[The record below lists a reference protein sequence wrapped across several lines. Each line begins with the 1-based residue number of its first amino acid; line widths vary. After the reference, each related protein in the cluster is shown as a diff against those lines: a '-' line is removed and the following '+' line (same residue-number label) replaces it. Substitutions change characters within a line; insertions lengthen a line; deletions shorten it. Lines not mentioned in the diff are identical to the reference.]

1 MSQPLF
7 ISIIVP
13 VYNGAHYLNQCLDAI
28 LASAYP
34 DYELILV
41 DDASTDGSGE
51 IGRHKGATVIR
62 RPRQG
67 GPAAA
72 RNAGATCAR
81 GDVVL
86 FIDADV
92 VVQPTTL
99 ERVAV
104 NFRQYP
110 ELAAVF
116 GSYDDSPAA
125 TNFLSQYKNLCHH
138 FVHQH
143 GCAEASTF
151 WAGCGAVRRSVF
163 LEVDGFNALRY
174 SKPSIEDIEL
184 GYRLRAHG
192 YRIWL
197 DKALQVK
204 HLKVW
209 RLGSLF
215 RADIFYRA
223 VPWSQLILENNH
235 LINDLN
241 LKTADRLSAVLAG
254 SVVLA
259 LALAPFKPGL
269 LYLLPLLL
277 ITLLLLSHPL
287 YSFFLR
293 RVGLKFALLA
303 FPVQFLYYLTSGVT
317 FGLCWCR
324 HICAAR
330 QTNVKESRRP
340 ERSHGL

>member
-1 MSQPLF
+1 VNQSPC
-7 ISIIVP
+7 ISVIVP
-13 VYNGAHYLNQCLDAI
+13 VYNGTHYLHRCLDAI
-28 LASAYP
+28 LASCYP
-34 DYELILV
+34 AYELILV

-62 RPRQG
+62 QPRQG

-72 RNAGATCAR
+72 RNAGARCAR
-81 GDVVL
+81 GDILL

-99 ERVAV
+99 ERVAA
-104 NFRQYP
+104 NFLQHP
-110 ELAAVF
+110 EIAAVF

-143 GCAEASTF
+143 ASTDASTF

-163 LEVDGFNALRY
+163 LEVDGFNELRY

-184 GYRLRAHG
+184 GYRLCAQG
-192 YRIWL
+192 YRIRL
-197 DKALQVK
+197 DKELQVK
-204 HLKVW
+204 HLKTW

-223 VPWSQLILENNH
+223 VPWSKLILESNH

-241 LKTADRLSAVLAG
+241 LKTADRINTVLAG
-254 SVVLA
+254 SAVLT
-259 LALAPFKPGL
+259 LALAPLKPWL
-269 LYLLPLLL
+269 LCLPPLFL
-277 ITLLLLSHPL
+277 ITLLLLSCPL

-293 RVGLKFALLA
+293 RVGLRFALQA
-303 FPVQFLYYLTSGVT
+303 FPLQLLYYLTCGVT
-317 FGLCWCR
+317 FGLCWGR
-324 HICAAR
+324 HISMAR
-330 QTNVKESRRP
+330 RAHVKEIDKVLSP
-340 ERSHGL
+340 

>member
-1 MSQPLF
+1 V
-7 ISIIVP
+7 IVP
-13 VYNGAHYLNQCLDAI
+13 VYNGTHYLHRCLDAI
-28 LASAYP
+28 LASCYP

-41 DDASTDGSGE
+41 DDASIDGSSE

-62 RPRQG
+62 QARQG

-72 RNAGATCAR
+72 RNAGARCAR
-81 GDVVL
+81 GDIIL

-99 ERVAV
+99 ERVAA
-104 NFRQYP
+104 NFLQHP
-110 ELAAVF
+110 EIAAVF

-143 GCAEASTF
+143 ASTDASTF

-163 LEVDGFNALRY
+163 LEVDGFNELRY

-184 GYRLRAHG
+184 GYRLCAQG
-192 YRIWL
+192 YRIRL
-197 DKALQVK
+197 DKELQVK
-204 HLKVW
+204 HLKTW

-223 VPWSQLILENNH
+223 VPWSKLILESNH

-241 LKTADRLSAVLAG
+241 LKTADRINTVLAG
-254 SVVLA
+254 SAVLTF
-259 LALAPFKPGL
+259 ALAPLKPWL
-269 LYLLPLLL
+269 LCLPPLFL
-277 ITLLLLSHPL
+277 ITLLLLSRPL

-293 RVGLKFALLA
+293 HIGLRFALQA
-303 FPVQFLYYLTSGVT
+303 FPLQLLYYLTCGVT
-317 FGLCWCR
+317 FGLCWGR
-324 HICAAR
+324 HIFMAR
-330 QTNVKESRRP
+330 QAHVKEIDKVLSP
-340 ERSHGL
+340 

>member
-1 MSQPLF
+1 V
-7 ISIIVP
+7 IVP
-13 VYNGAHYLNQCLDAI
+13 VYNGTHYLGLCLDAI
-28 LASAYP
+28 LASGYS

-62 RPRQG
+62 LHRQS

-72 RNAGATCAR
+72 RNAGAKCAR
-81 GDVVL
+81 GEILL

-99 ERVAV
+99 ERVAA
-104 NFRQYP
+104 NFLQHP
-110 ELAAVF
+110 GIVAVF

-125 TNFLSQYKNLCHH
+125 TNFFSQYKNLCHH

-143 GCAEASTF
+143 ACAEASTF

-163 LEVDGFNALRY
+163 LEVNGFNELRY
-174 SKPSIEDIEL
+174 TKPSIEDIEL
-184 GYRLRAHG
+184 GYRLHAQG
-192 YRIWL
+192 YRIRL
-197 DKALQVK
+197 DKELQVK
-204 HLKVW
+204 HLKMW

-223 VPWSQLILENNH
+223 VPWSKLILESHH

-241 LKTADRLSAVLAG
+241 LKTADRINAVLAG
-254 SVVLA
+254 FAVLT
-259 LALAPFKPGL
+259 LALAPFKPWL
-269 LYLLPLLL
+269 LYFLPFLLT
-277 ITLLLLSHPL
+277 ILLLLSRPL
-287 YSFFLR
+287 YGFFLR

-303 FPVQFLYYLTSGVT
+303 FPVQLLYYLTSGVT

-324 HICAAR
+324 HSLAAR
-330 QTNVKESRRP
+330 QVDVTEVEKVREYASGSNRP
-340 ERSHGL
+340 